1 VWGPP
6 PPPPTGSG
14 NHPTTRHLPATR
26 EMDTILFDPETS
38 KRRALILALGTYGT
52 EGLSTAEREPLIA
65 RLADVYRN
73 DPDAGI
79 HGAAEWVLRRWG
91 HQAKLEAIDLELPGL
106 KGRGGRRWFVN
117 GQRQTF
123 AVIDGPV
130 EFLMGS
136 INKTENVPGIEAPRR
151 IAIPR
156 KFAVASKEVTASQFQ
171 RFLKAASITE
181 PRYTHLV
188 EYLKQFSP
196 DPEGPWIG
204 LEWYVAAHYCN
215 WLSEQEDIREDQW
228 CYIPAEGGAYAE
240 GMTIPADVLE
250 RTGYRLPTEAEWE
263 YACRA
268 GAVTSRYYGRS
279 TLLLGS
285 YARYQANSQAHAST
299 CGLLLPN
306 DLGLFDML
314 GNEFE
319 WIQEIDGMAR
329 PSQNAIE
336 NDVITVSSVV
346 HDKDNRLLRG
356 GTFDSGPP
364 YVRSAVRSSIT
375 SSAHSPF
382 VGLRPFRTCR

>member
-1 VWGPP
+1 M
-6 PPPPTGSG
+6 
-14 NHPTTRHLPATR
+14 
-26 EMDTILFDPETS
+26 ETILFHPETS
-38 KRRALILALGTYGT
+38 KRRALILALGTYGP
-52 EGLSTAEREPLIA
+52 EGLSTGEREPLIA

-91 HQAKLEAIDLELPGL
+91 YQAKLEAIDLELPRL
-106 KGRGGRRWFVN
+106 EDRSGRRWFVN

-136 INKTENVPGIEAPRR
+136 INKTENVPGIEVPRR
-151 IAIPR
+151 MAIPR

-171 RFLKAASITE
+171 RFLKAASITD
-181 PRYTHLV
+181 PRYTHNV
-188 EYLKQFSP
+188 EYFKQFSP
-196 DPEGPWIG
+196 DPEGPWIA

-215 WLSEQEDIREDQW
+215 WLSGQDDVPRDQW
-228 CYIPAEGGAYAE
+228 CYIPAEGDAYAE

-285 YARYQANSQAHAST
+285 YARYQANSQGHAWM
-299 CGLLLPN
+299 CGSLLPN

-319 WIQEIDGMAR
+319 WIQEIDDMAR
-329 PSQNAIE
+329 PSQKSIE

-356 GTFDSGPP
+356 GTYDIGPT
-364 YVRSAVRSSIT
+364 YVRSAVRTSDT
-375 SSAHSPF
+375 SSAYSQY